1 MNDLL
6 SNVPPLIITVAPNG
20 ARKTRED
27 HPALPITPE
36 QLAEEALLC
45 KQAGASMIHL
55 HVRDDADR
63 HSLDVGRYRAATDAI
78 RARCGEDLI
87 IQATTEAVGQYT
99 ASEQMAVVREL
110 QPQAASLAIRELVQ
124 EGDLGE
130 ATEFFHEL
138 THMKIMPHYILY
150 SEEDLQWFQ
159 TLVEQGVIPEKNIF
173 LLFVLGRYSAGQVSS
188 PQDLLPFLTSLNMQV
203 PWSVCAFGPMEHAA
217 ASAAVAMGGHVRVGF
232 ENNMRL
238 KNGQLADR
246 NSDLVRQIAD
256 VSTSVGRPIATAEQ
270 LQAIVRAG

>member
-6 SNVPPLIITVAPNG
+6 SSVPPLIITVAPNG

-55 HVRDDADR
+55 HVRDDAHR

-78 RARCGEDLI
+78 RACCGENLI

-99 ASEQMAVVREL
+99 ASEQMTVVREL

-124 EGDLGE
+124 EGDMGE

-138 THMKIMPHYILY
+138 AHLNIMPHYILY

-256 VSTSVGRPIATAEQ
+256 VSAAVGRPIATADQ